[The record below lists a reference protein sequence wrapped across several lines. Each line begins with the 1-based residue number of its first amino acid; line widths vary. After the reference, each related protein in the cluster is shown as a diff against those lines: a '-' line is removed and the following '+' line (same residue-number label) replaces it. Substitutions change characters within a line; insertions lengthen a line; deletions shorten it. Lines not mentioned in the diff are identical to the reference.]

1 MQTLIVEADKTTVLP
16 VFKNSDGTFEVV
28 YENFTRTYT
37 RGGLKE
43 SFEGGV
49 FVDDGHV
56 FYLVLP
62 KTPQEDAAWLTPVD
76 LYLQEFK
83 VDGETVEYW
92 MRINK
97 DDVWTPIHVS
107 KKGLNPVTET
117 LSFDEFYRRRVLP
130 TGMFPI
136 DETLHY
142 SDYFYRVHSTRE
154 YVELARFNNDE
165 AVTNFIEWL

>member
-16 VFKNSDGTFEVV
+16 VFKNPDGSFEVI

-37 RGGLKE
+37 HENLKNA
-43 SFEGGV
+43 FEGGAL
-49 FVDDGHV
+49 VDDGRV
-56 FYLVLP
+56 LYLVLP

-76 LYLQEFK
+76 FYLQEFK
-83 VDGETVEYW
+83 VNGEYVEYW
-92 MRINK
+92 MRIDK

-107 KKGLNPVTET
+107 KKGLNPVKET
-117 LSFDEFYRRRVLP
+117 LSYDEFYRRKVLSENP
-130 TGMFPI
+130 PV

-165 AVTNFIEWL
+165 AITDFIEWL

>member
-16 VFKNSDGTFEVV
+16 VFKNPDGSFEVI

-37 RGGLKE
+37 HENLKNA
-43 SFEGGV
+43 FEGGAL
-49 FVDDGHV
+49 VDDGRV
-56 FYLVLP
+56 LYLVLP
-62 KTPQEDAAWLTPVD
+62 KTPQEDADWLTPVD
-76 LYLQEFK
+76 FYLQEFK
-83 VDGETVEYW
+83 VNGEYVKYW
-92 MRINK
+92 MRIDK

-107 KKGLNPVTET
+107 KKGLNPVKET
-117 LSFDEFYRRRVLP
+117 LSFDEFYRRKVLSENP
-130 TGMFPI
+130 PV

-165 AVTNFIEWL
+165 AITDFIEWL

>member
-1 MQTLIVEADKTTVLP
+1 ME
-16 VFKNSDGTFEVV
+16 
-28 YENFTRTYT
+28 
-37 RGGLKE
+37 
-43 SFEGGV
+43 
-49 FVDDGHV
+49 
-56 FYLVLP
+56 
-62 KTPQEDAAWLTPVD
+62 

-83 VDGETVEYW
+83 VNGEYVEYW

-107 KKGLNPVTET
+107 KKGLNPVKET
-117 LSFDEFYRRRVLP
+117 LSFDEFYRRKVLSENP
-130 TGMFPI
+130 PV

-165 AVTNFIEWL
+165 AITDFIEWL

>member
-16 VFKNSDGTFEVV
+16 VFKNPDGAFEVI

-37 RGGLKE
+37 HENLKNA
-43 SFEGGV
+43 FEGGAL
-49 FVDDGHV
+49 VDDGRV

-62 KTPQEDAAWLTPVD
+62 KTPQEDADWLTPVD
-76 LYLQEFK
+76 FYLQEFK
-83 VDGETVEYW
+83 VNGEYVEYW
-92 MRINK
+92 MRIKK

-117 LSFDEFYRRRVLP
+117 LSYDEFFHRRVLP

-136 DETLHY
+136 DQTLHY

-165 AVTNFIEWL
+165 AITDFIEWL

>member
-16 VFKNSDGTFEVV
+16 VFKNPDGSFEVI

-37 RGGLKE
+37 HENLKNA
-43 SFEGGV
+43 FEGGAL
-49 FVDDGHV
+49 VDDGRV
-56 FYLVLP
+56 LYLVLP
-62 KTPQEDAAWLTPVD
+62 KTPQEDADWLTPVD
-76 LYLQEFK
+76 FYLQEFK
-83 VDGETVEYW
+83 VNGEYVEYW

-107 KKGLNPVTET
+107 KKGLNPVKET
-117 LSFDEFYRRRVLP
+117 LTFDEFYRRKVLSENP
-130 TGMFPI
+130 PI

-142 SDYFYRVHSTRE
+142 SDYFYRVHSSRE

-165 AVTNFIEWL
+165 AITDFIEWL

>member
-16 VFKNSDGTFEVV
+16 VFKNPDGTFEVI

-37 RGGLKE
+37 HENLKNA
-43 SFEGGV
+43 FEGGAL
-49 FVDDGHV
+49 VDDGRV
-56 FYLVLP
+56 LYLVLP
-62 KTPQEDAAWLTPVD
+62 KTPQEDADWLTPVD
-76 LYLQEFK
+76 FYLQEFK
-83 VDGETVEYW
+83 VNGEYVEYW

-107 KKGLNPVTET
+107 KKGLNPVKET
-117 LSFDEFYRRRVLP
+117 LSFDGFYRRKVLSENP
-130 TGMFPI
+130 PV

-165 AVTNFIEWL
+165 AITDFIEWL

>member
-16 VFKNSDGTFEVV
+16 VFKNPDGTFEVI

-37 RGGLKE
+37 HENLKNA
-43 SFEGGV
+43 FEGGAL
-49 FVDDGHV
+49 VDDGHV

-76 LYLQEFK
+76 FYLQEFK
-83 VDGETVEYW
+83 VNGEYVESW
-92 MRINK
+92 KRINK

-117 LSFDEFYRRRVLP
+117 LSYDEFYRRKVLSENP
-130 TGMFPI
+130 PV

-142 SDYFYRVHSTRE
+142 SDYFYRVHSSRE

-165 AVTNFIEWL
+165 AITDFIEWL

>member
-16 VFKNSDGTFEVV
+16 VFKNPDGTFEVV

-37 RGGLKE
+37 HENLKNA
-43 SFEGGV
+43 FEGGAL
-49 FVDDGHV
+49 VDDGRV
-56 FYLVLP
+56 LYLVLP
-62 KTPQEDAAWLTPVD
+62 KTPQEDADWLTPVD
-76 LYLQEFK
+76 FYLQEFK
-83 VDGETVEYW
+83 VNGEYVEYW
-92 MRINK
+92 MRIDK

-107 KKGLNPVTET
+107 KKGLNPVKET
-117 LSFDEFYRRRVLP
+117 LSFDEFYRRKVLSENP
-130 TGMFPI
+130 PV

-165 AVTNFIEWL
+165 TITDFIEWL

>member
-16 VFKNSDGTFEVV
+16 VFKNPDGSFEVI

-37 RGGLKE
+37 HENLKNA
-43 SFEGGV
+43 FEGGV
-49 FVDDGHV
+49 LVDDGRV

-62 KTPQEDAAWLTPVD
+62 KTPQEDADWLTPVD
-76 LYLQEFK
+76 FYLQEFK
-83 VDGETVEYW
+83 VNGEYVEYW

-107 KKGLNPVTET
+107 KKGLNPVKET
-117 LSFDEFYRRRVLP
+117 LSFDEFYRRKVLSENP
-130 TGMFPI
+130 PV

-142 SDYFYRVHSTRE
+142 SDYFYRVHSSRE

-165 AVTNFIEWL
+165 TITDFIEWL

>member
-16 VFKNSDGTFEVV
+16 VFKNPDGSFEVI

-37 RGGLKE
+37 HENLKNA
-43 SFEGGV
+43 FEGGAL
-49 FVDDGHV
+49 VDDGRV
-56 FYLVLP
+56 LYLVLP
-62 KTPQEDAAWLTPVD
+62 KTPQEDADWLTPVD
-76 LYLQEFK
+76 FYLQEFK
-83 VDGETVEYW
+83 VNGEYVEYW

-107 KKGLNPVTET
+107 KKGLNPVKET
-117 LSFDEFYRRRVLP
+117 LSFDEFYRRKVLSENP
-130 TGMFPI
+130 PV

-142 SDYFYRVHSTRE
+142 SDYFYRVHSSRE

-165 AVTNFIEWL
+165 AITDFIEWL

>member
-1 MQTLIVEADKTTVLP
+1 MQTLIVEANKTTVLP
-16 VFKNSDGTFEVV
+16 VFKNPDGSFEVV

-37 RGGLKE
+37 HENLKNA
-43 SFEGGV
+43 FEGGAL
-49 FVDDGHV
+49 VDDGRV
-56 FYLVLP
+56 LYLVLP

-76 LYLQEFK
+76 FYLQEFK
-83 VDGETVEYW
+83 VNGEYVECW

-117 LSFDEFYRRRVLP
+117 LDYGEFYRRKVLSENP
-130 TGMFPI
+130 PV

-142 SDYFYRVHSTRE
+142 SDYFYRVHSSRE

-165 AVTNFIEWL
+165 AITDFIEWL

>member
-16 VFKNSDGTFEVV
+16 VFKNPDGTFEVI

-37 RGGLKE
+37 HENLKNA
-43 SFEGGV
+43 FEGGAL
-49 FVDDGHV
+49 VDDGRV
-56 FYLVLP
+56 LYLVLP

-76 LYLQEFK
+76 FYLQEFK
-83 VDGETVEYW
+83 VNGEYVEYW
-92 MRINK
+92 MRIDK

-107 KKGLNPVTET
+107 KKGLNPVKET
-117 LSFDEFYRRRVLP
+117 LSYDEFYRRRVLSENP
-130 TGMFPI
+130 PV

-142 SDYFYRVHSTRE
+142 SDYFYRVHSSRE

-165 AVTNFIEWL
+165 AITDFIEWL

>member
-1 MQTLIVEADKTTVLP
+1 MQTLIVETDKTTVLP
-16 VFKNSDGTFEVV
+16 VFKNPDGSFEVV

-37 RGGLKE
+37 HENLKNA
-43 SFEGGV
+43 FEGGAL
-49 FVDDGHV
+49 VDDGRV
-56 FYLVLP
+56 LYLVLP
-62 KTPQEDAAWLTPVD
+62 KTPQEDADWLTPVD
-76 LYLQEFK
+76 FYLQEFK
-83 VDGETVEYW
+83 VNGEYVEYW

-107 KKGLNPVTET
+107 KKGLNSVKET
-117 LSFDEFYRRRVLP
+117 LTFDEFYRRKVLSENP
-130 TGMFPI
+130 PV

-165 AVTNFIEWL
+165 AITDSIEWL